1 MRATIQKLS
10 RKCKRRPYWTVA
22 FVLCSSLPAATP
34 DTPAQALF
42 NRVRQK
48 VVASV
53 KNAPR
58 YTCVETVQRETFIP
72 SFKQRAACESLENGS
87 NFVLDTRDRL
97 RLDVGVV
104 GGREVYSWHGEKQF
118 HDTGLDDLVGYGPIG
133 SGMFSTFL
141 AAIFGIA
148 RAHYLFTGTINQD
161 GYRRGEFKFTMP
173 QKLSDYEVHAG
184 RMHLITGYT
193 GGFSVN
199 WNSGDL
205 LSLRTVTDQ
214 LPRET
219 DLCSIEMRTNYRQVE
234 LGGSVF
240 LLPGE
245 VTTTMFQRDG
255 GQQRTQT
262 QYEDCRTFSGEATLH
277 FDGTTSSPDPQAT
290 LASQTE
296 DLPRGLLLRIRLA
309 SKIDAKSNW
318 VGDPV
323 QGTLDQPLRR
333 EKRVIAPKGAR
344 VEGRITRL
352 LAVDLPVPHLEV
364 GIEWR
369 RVIAGPVTYRMSA
382 RLMRDAGLLIPRQ
395 GRIHLLDFVDRY
407 QQVFSYIGVNGKD
420 ASLDY
425 HFVANWRSVHPAEK
439 N

>member
-1 MRATIQKLS
+1 VLKPS
-10 RKCKRRPYWTVA
+10 RKRKRPQNSVVA
-22 FVLCSSLPAATP
+22 LLLCSALSAATP

-58 YTCVETVQRETFIP
+58 YTCVETVERETFVP
-72 SFKQRAACESLENGS
+72 RLKNRAACWNPENGA
-87 NFVLDTRDRL
+87 NLVLDTRDRL
-97 RLDVGVV
+97 RLDVGVS
-104 GGREVYSWHGEKQF
+104 GGREIYSWHGEKQF

-141 AAIFGIA
+141 AAIFGKA
-148 RAHYLFTGTINQD
+148 RGHYLFTGTVNQD
-161 GYRRGEFKFTMP
+161 GYRRAEFKFTMP
-173 QKLSDYEVHAG
+173 QKMSDYEVHSG
-184 RMHLITGYT
+184 RMHFITGYT

-199 WNSGDL
+199 WSSGDL

-219 DLCSIEMRTNYRQVE
+219 DLCSIEIRTNYRQVE

-245 VTTTMFQRDG
+245 VITTMLQRDG
-255 GQQRTQT
+255 GQQETQT
-262 QYEDCRTFSGEATLH
+262 KYEDCRTFSGEATLH
-277 FDGTTSSPDPQAT
+277 FDDSASSSDPQA
-290 LASQTE
+290 AHGSRIE

-318 VGDPV
+318 VGDQV
-323 QGTLDQPLRR
+323 EGALDQPLRR
-333 EKRVIAPKGAR
+333 NKVVIAPKGAR

-352 LAVDLPVPHLEV
+352 LAVQLPEPSLEV

-369 RVIAGPVTYRMSA
+369 RILAGAVTYRVSA
-382 RLMRDAGLLIPRQ
+382 RLMQEIGLGNSHQ
-395 GRIHLLDFVDRY
+395 GRIR
-407 QQVFSYIGVNGKD
+407 FSYFDDRDNRMSNYIVVTGKD
-420 ASLDY
+420 LSLDRR
-425 HFVANWRSVHPAEK
+425 FVANWRSVRPAEK